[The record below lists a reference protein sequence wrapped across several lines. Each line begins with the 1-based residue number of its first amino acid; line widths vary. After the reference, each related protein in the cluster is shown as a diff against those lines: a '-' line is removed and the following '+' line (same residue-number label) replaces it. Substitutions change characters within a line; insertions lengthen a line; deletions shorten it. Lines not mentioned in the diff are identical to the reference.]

1 MPNFATPGQILT
13 YSPELRAFSRSLCTN
28 RADAEDLFQQTILR
42 AIENIHRYKPGTY
55 MRAWLLTIMRN
66 AFLNNIRKRNLETA
80 GQEYSV
86 SSEPRVEA
94 PQEWKLRQ
102 NELAVVLD
110 RMPAHY
116 RDAVVLIGVLGESY
130 GAAAEI
136 LHCDIGTIKSRVN
149 RARGLLRASLP

>member
-1 MPNFATPGQILT
+1 
-13 YSPELRAFSRSLCTN
+13 
-28 RADAEDLFQQTILR
+28 
-42 AIENIHRYKPGTY
+42 

-80 GQEYSV
+80 GQDYSV
-86 SSEPRVEA
+86 ASEPRVEA

-102 NELAVVLD
+102 NELADALD

-149 RARGLLRASLP
+149 RARGMLRASLP